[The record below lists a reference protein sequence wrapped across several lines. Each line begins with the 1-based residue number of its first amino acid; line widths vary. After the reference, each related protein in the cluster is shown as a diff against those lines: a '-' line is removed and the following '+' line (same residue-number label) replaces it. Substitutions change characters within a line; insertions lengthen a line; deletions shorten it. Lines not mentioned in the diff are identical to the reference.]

1 MLQKI
6 VCLTLFCL
14 TGLISSSCAQSTI
27 QVSVTD
33 TIIVPADHISVM
45 VSFKDTMKID
55 FSAPRFHIDEEIEEP
70 AEGEEPGETPPPP
83 ALDPFANMKTDF
95 TADREGVIH
104 ILDEHKVHW
113 KSPEDQFGFLKGPMG
128 NGMMPGSEKPKNEGI
143 MIDFS
148 SKAQMDEILPRI
160 KENPFVTTMD
170 MGAAVDKQLLDK
182 TRLYEKLM
190 KKSKAKADT
199 IAKLAGKKVGGV
211 YKIGSDFDAFT
222 LDKYMDSLTGS
233 GGMFGSIFKM
243 LGGMFTEK
251 TPDYKVT
258 VSETMTVTYYLLDK

>member
-6 VCLTLFCL
+6 VCLGILCL
-14 TGLISSSCAQSTI
+14 AGLAPLYAQSTI

-45 VSFKDTMKID
+45 VSFKDTTKID
-55 FSAPRFHIDEEIEEP
+55 FSTPRYHIDEEIEEP
-70 AEGEEPGETPPPP
+70 EEGEEPGDTPPPP
-83 ALDPFANMKTDF
+83 SDPFANMKTDF
-95 TADREGVIH
+95 TADREGVIRT
-104 ILDEHKVHW
+104 LDENKVNW
-113 KSPEDQFGFLKGPMG
+113 KNPEDQFGFLKGPMG
-128 NGMMPGSEKPKNEGI
+128 GGMTPGAEPPKNEGI

-148 SKAQMDEILPRI
+148 SKAQMDQVLPKI
-160 KENPFVTTMD
+160 KENPFVNTMD
-170 MGAAVDKQLLDK
+170 MGATVDKQLLDK
-182 TRLYEKLM
+182 TRLYEKLL
-190 KKSKAKADT
+190 KKSKGKADS

-211 YKIGSDFDAFT
+211 YKIGSEFDGFT

>member
-6 VCLTLFCL
+6 ACLTLFCL
-14 TGLISSSCAQSTI
+14 TGLVSFIHAQSTI

-55 FSAPRFHIDEEIEEP
+55 FSTPRYHIDEEIEEP
-70 AEGEEPGETPPPP
+70 AEGEEPGEPPPP
-83 ALDPFANMKTDF
+83 PSDPFANMKTDF
-95 TADREGVIH
+95 TTDREGVIR

-128 NGMMPGSEKPKNEGI
+128 GMTPSPETPKNEGI

-148 SKAQMDEILPRI
+148 SKAQMDEILPKI
-160 KENPFVTTMD
+160 KENPFVSTMD
-170 MGAAVDKQLLDK
+170 MGATVDKQLLDK

-190 KKSKAKADT
+190 KKSKAKAET

-211 YKIGSDFDAFT
+211 YKIGSDFDGFT

>member
-6 VCLTLFCL
+6 VCLSLFCL
-14 TGLISSSCAQSTI
+14 AGFFSICAQSTI

-45 VSFKDTMKID
+45 VSFKDTTKID
-55 FSAPRFHIDEEIEEP
+55 FSTPRYHIDEEIEEP
-70 AEGEEPGETPPPP
+70 VEGEEPGDTPPPP
-83 ALDPFANMKTDF
+83 ADPFANMKTDF
-95 TADREGVIH
+95 TADRDGVIRL
-104 ILDEHKVHW
+104 LDEHKVSW
-113 KSPEDQFGFLKGPMG
+113 KNPEDQFGFLKGPMG
-128 NGMMPGSEKPKNEGI
+128 GGMMPGMEQPKNQGI

-148 SKAQMDEILPRI
+148 SKAQMDAVLPKI

-211 YKIGSDFDAFT
+211 YKIGSDFDGFT